1 MNNCETLWMDKV
13 IEWLEGQME
22 LAIDREDDL
31 EAMNIG
37 MLIDKLREDREISKR
52 RG

>member
-1 MNNCETLWMDKV
+1 MSNYETLWMEKV

-22 LAIDREDDL
+22 LAIDREDDF

-37 MLIDKLREDREISKR
+37 MLIDRLKEDKNR
-52 RG
+52 